1 MRFAAKVNDIIG
13 DATVGPFLEAD
24 VPLDS
29 RDTCPSPAETVSSS
43 PLLFLRSEKNG
54 KARREA
60 SASVFSF
67 ALSFSLSLSPSPLPF
82 PHLDAGNATSCRSR
96 YGIRRV
102 RDRIGRTG
110 RQVRRE
116 REGERVKESHGV
128 LCRGDRPIECNAR
141 SAYVGFLTVEERTEN
156 LQGRFL
162 SEIEKKTE
170 EDGRRG
176 GRETT
181 TL

>member
-1 MRFAAKVNDIIG
+1 MSRSIHETRAH
-13 DATVGPFLEAD
+13 PRQRPSL
-24 VPLDS
+24 PLL
-29 RDTCPSPAETVSSS
+29 SSS
-43 PLLFLRSEKNG
+43 FDQRRTEKPEERLQLPSFLSPFP
-54 KARREA
+54 
-60 SASVFSF
+60 S
-67 ALSFSLSLSPSPLPF
+67 LSLSLSPSPLPF